1 MSATSLDGKSLIVVT
16 GKGGVGKSVVAASL
30 AWMLAERGRRALVL
44 ESDPRESQHQL
55 LGSEPSGGVVVPVR
69 RRLFV
74 QNVEGYTAIEERV
87 REQVKVAALSRRI
100 CGSEAFRTFVAAAPG
115 LQDVAVLGHALR
127 LTEGKAHGAPRVDT
141 VVLDA
146 PATGHGVSLLE
157 APTLVAETVGG
168 GPFGEMAR
176 GVSAAVDDSEQTAL
190 VAVTTAEEM
199 PVDELLEL
207 SAALREGVGRTPRLV
222 VVNALYPEWPKRA
235 RPRGALAEV
244 WRRRRLVNE
253 RELARLADGYAGTC
267 VELPLLAMDRGP
279 SLVAELAAHLEEAG
293 L

>member
-16 GKGGVGKSVVAASL
+16 GKGGVGKSVVCAAL

-55 LGSEPSGGVVVPVR
+55 LDCEPSGGAVVTARP
-69 RRLFV
+69 RLFV

-87 REQVKVAALSRRI
+87 REQVKVAALARRI

-127 LTEGKAHGAPRVDT
+127 LTAGKAQDAPRVDT

-157 APTLVAETVGG
+157 APTLVAEVVGG

-176 GVSAAVDDSEQTAL
+176 DVSAVVDDPERTAL

-207 SAALREGVGRTPRLV
+207 SDALRDGVGRTPRLV
-222 VVNALYPEWPKRA
+222 VVNALYPEWPKKA

-244 WRRRRLVNE
+244 WRRRRLVND
-253 RELARLADGYAGTC
+253 RELVRLRRGYAGVC
-267 VELPLLAMDRGP
+267 AELPLLPMDRGP
-279 SLVAELAAHLEEAG
+279 ELVAALAAHLAEAG